1 MDTTTPR
8 IRFSHFVEQFPE
20 LELPI
25 TLGEDTVRRISRETP
40 PLPAR
45 MIEQFILPLEP
56 TQVNDEF
63 TEFIACLRLPEADN
77 YVGLIYWRADLAQYH
92 YTLVTLNPKTEE
104 VIDRMILAGTSYD
117 GEELTQTTAAIT
129 DALMIYQVSGQGG
142 GKNFDY
148 QASGSTAR
156 RFQVAAS
163 GKLIEL

>member
-1 MDTTTPR
+1 MTTDTPR

-25 TLGEDTVRRISRETP
+25 TLGEDTVRRISKETP

-45 MIEQFILPLEP
+45 MIEQFIVPLEP
-56 TQVNDEF
+56 AQINDEF
-63 TEFIACLRLPEADN
+63 TEFVACLRLPEADQ
-77 YVGLIYWRADLAQYH
+77 YVGLVYWRADLAQYH

-104 VIDRMILAGTSYD
+104 EIDRLVLAGTSYD
-117 GEELTQTTAAIT
+117 GTELTQTTAAIT

-142 GKNFDY
+142 GGEFDY

-156 RFQVAAS
+156 RFQIADS
-163 GKLIEL
+163 GKIIEL

>member
-1 MDTTTPR
+1 MTPDAPR

-20 LELPI
+20 LELPL
-25 TLGEDTVRRISRETP
+25 TLGEDTVRRISKETP

-45 MIEQFILPLEP
+45 MVEQFLVPLEP

-63 TEFIACLRLPEADN
+63 TEFVACLRLPEADN

-104 VIDRMILAGTSYD
+104 VIDRLVLAGTSYD

-129 DALMIYQVSGQGG
+129 EALMVYQVSGQGG
-142 GKNFDY
+142 GGEFDY

-156 RFQVAAS
+156 RFQLADS
-163 GKLIEL
+163 GKIIEL